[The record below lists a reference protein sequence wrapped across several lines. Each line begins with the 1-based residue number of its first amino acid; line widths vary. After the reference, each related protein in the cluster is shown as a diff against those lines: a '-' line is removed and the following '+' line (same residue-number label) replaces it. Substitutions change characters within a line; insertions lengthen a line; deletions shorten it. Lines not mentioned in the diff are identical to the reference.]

1 MKIAALD
8 IGTNSTRLLIANLIS
23 RTNLSVLRK
32 ESVIT
37 RLGKGLNISK
47 ILSGKSI
54 EKTLEALSSYNA
66 IMKNEKV
73 EKVRI
78 VATSAVR
85 EAENRQEF
93 LAEVKQRFDMDVE
106 VISGI
111 EEAKLSFNGA
121 TYGAS
126 FNDRFNV
133 LVLDVGG
140 GSTELTLGGPLRPVR
155 VFSFNIGCVRL
166 TEEFIHNDPPTTDEL
181 RAIKKN
187 IRGVA
192 EKAISGILY
201 ERPRKIIGLAGTVT
215 TLSAIKQHLEIYD
228 YKKIHNAELKLIEI
242 EAIFEQLINLSL
254 EKRKMIV
261 GLEADRAD
269 VIIAGTLIVLEIL
282 KLLGFN
288 ELVVSEHD
296 ILDGLVLSLS

>member
-1 MKIAALD
+1 
-8 IGTNSTRLLIANLIS
+8 
-23 RTNLSVLRK
+23 
-32 ESVIT
+32 
-37 RLGKGLNISK
+37 
-47 ILSGKSI
+47 LSGKSI